1 MKYQNIVARLGLI
14 LGAMLLVFAEMS
26 AAQNKLPSAG
36 MVTFTVTAVGKKDA
50 NASGITMDDVQLFV
64 NKERKQIADWK
75 KSDQLF
81 LAILID
87 DSIDTNAAGQWNDL
101 KAFIMAQP
109 ESTHIAL
116 GYIRNNTT
124 MVAQD
129 FTQNKELVTKAL
141 RIPIGRSGIGSS
153 PYLGT
158 IDMLKRWPNTGP
170 ARSILLITSG
180 IDYFR
185 GPSFGPFYPDLDPLI
200 QRAEKQNTNIW
211 TVYYPSSGHRGHS
224 FFEGNLAQNNIAK
237 LSEETGAESYFLGYG
252 MPVSL
257 KPYFDEIGEHLSSQ
271 HLLSFAGNGG
281 SKGKFARV
289 QVKTE
294 LKDVEFFTPSN
305 IWLPPAQ

>member
-1 MKYQNIVARLGLI
+1 MKHKNVLARLGLI
-14 LGAMLLVFAEMS
+14 LGAMVFVFAELS

-50 NASGITMDDVQLFV
+50 NASAITMDDVQLFV
-64 NKERKQIADWK
+64 NKERKQIGDWK

-87 DSIDTNAAGQWNDL
+87 DSIDTTAAGQWNDL

-141 RIPIGRSGIGSS
+141 RIPLGRGGIGSS

-158 IDMLKRWPNTGP
+158 IDMLKRWPATGP
-170 ARSILLITSG
+170 SRSILLITSG

-185 GPSFGPFYPDLDPLI
+185 GPGFGPFYPDLDPLI
-200 QRAEKQNTNIW
+200 QRAEKQNTIIW
-211 TVYYPSSGHRGHS
+211 TVYFPSSGHRGHS
-224 FFEGNLAQNNIAK
+224 FFEANTAQNNIAK

-257 KPYFDEIGEHLSSQ
+257 KPYFDEIGEHLSNQ
-271 HLLSFAGNGG
+271 YLLSFAGNGG

-305 IWLPPAQ
+305 IWLPAAK